1 MRQSKAEVFYHF
13 VWAVKGREPRLIE
26 GITRPVLRCIESEMR
41 DMGCQVMA
49 LNAMADHVHLC
60 IQAPTRHAP
69 SEIVQRAKG
78 VSSRLVHVRFVDGES
93 FRWQEGY
100 GVFSLSRSHVSRVIE
115 YITGQQEHHAA
126 GTIWTEWEATDEEV
140 SPPIALKLGPSE
152 GP

>member
-26 GITRPVLRCIESEMR
+26 GIIRPVLRCVESETR

-60 IQAPTRHAP
+60 IQAPTRLAP
-69 SEIVQRAKG
+69 SEIAQRAKG
-78 VSSRLVHVRFVDGES
+78 VSSRFIHCSIAGGEA

-100 GVFSLSRSHVSRVIE
+100 GVFSLSRSHVSRVIR
-115 YITGQQEHHAA
+115 YIKGQQEHHAT
-126 GTIWTEWEATDEEV
+126 GTIWSEWEETEEPCDAF
-140 SPPIALKLGPSE
+140 SSE
-152 GP
+152 GRLAEGP